1 MKPRSLAGVLLKR
14 LAGGIIS
21 LLFLVLVTFIVDEL
35 APGDAATYLAGEK
48 ATVAQVQQIRHN
60 LGLDRPAPLRFIEY
74 LGKTV
79 KGDLGS
85 SIAGAKEPVTQVLA
99 QKFPTTVM
107 IAVPAIL
114 LASLFGIVLG
124 TLAAVNQGKAVDQGI
139 LAFSTLG
146 VTLPNFVLAP
156 ILVYI
161 FAVRMDQLPTTWET
175 TLRAPLIYYLILPVI
190 VLSARPAASLTRL
203 TRAAMVEVLAQ
214 EFIKLATAKGVPLWR
229 LILVHGLKNALLPVI
244 TAIGTSF
251 GFLLTGS
258 FIVETIFVIPG
269 MGSTAIDAIQRNDTP
284 ILMGCVLA
292 TGALFI
298 LVNLAVDLVMPVL
311 DPRVREATA

>member
-1 MKPRSLAGVLLKR
+1 VKPRSLGGVLLKR
-14 LAGGIIS
+14 LGGGLVS
-21 LLFLVLVTFIVDEL
+21 LFFLVLVTFIVDEL
-35 APGDAATYLAGEK
+35 APGDAATYMAGEK
-48 ATVAQVQQIRHN
+48 ATPAQVEQIRRN
-60 LGLDRPAPLRFIEY
+60 MGLDRPAPIRFFEY
-74 LGKTV
+74 LGKTLR
-79 KGDLGS
+79 GDLGS
-85 SIAGAKEPVTQVLA
+85 SIAGAKEPVTQVIARAL
-99 QKFPTTVM
+99 PMTIM
-107 IAVPAIL
+107 IALPAIL
-114 LASLFGIVLG
+114 FAALAGIFLG
-124 TLAAVNQGKAVDQGI
+124 TLAAINSGKSLDQGI

-156 ILVYI
+156 ILVFI
-161 FAVRMDQLPTTWET
+161 FAVKMDQLPTTWET
-175 TLRAPLIYYLILPVI
+175 TLRAPLIYYLILPVL

-214 EFIKLATAKGVPLWR
+214 EFIKLAVAKGVPPLR

-258 FIVETIFVIPG
+258 FIVETIFVMPG
-269 MGSTAIDAIQRNDTP
+269 MGFTAIDAIQRNDTP

-298 LVNLAVDLVMPVL
+298 LVNLAVDLVMPIL

>member
-1 MKPRSLAGVLLKR
+1 MKPRSLGGVLLKR
-14 LAGGIIS
+14 LGGGLVS
-21 LLFLVLVTFIVDEL
+21 LFFLVLVTFIVDEL
-35 APGDAATYLAGEK
+35 APGDAATYMAGEK
-48 ATVAQVQQIRHN
+48 ATPAQVEQIRRN
-60 LGLDRPAPLRFIEY
+60 MGLDRPAPIRFFEY
-74 LGKTV
+74 MGKTLR
-79 KGDLGS
+79 GDLGS
-85 SIAGAKEPVTQVLA
+85 SIAGAKEPVTQVIARAL
-99 QKFPTTVM
+99 PMTIM
-107 IAVPAIL
+107 IALPAIL
-114 LASLFGIVLG
+114 FAALAGIFLG
-124 TLAAVNQGKAVDQGI
+124 TLAAINSGKSLDQGI

-156 ILVYI
+156 ILVFI
-161 FAVRMDQLPTTWET
+161 FAVKMDQLPTTWET
-175 TLRAPLIYYLILPVI
+175 TLRAPLIYYLILPVL

-214 EFIKLATAKGVPLWR
+214 EFIKLAVAKGVPPLR

-258 FIVETIFVIPG
+258 FIVETIFVMPG
-269 MGSTAIDAIQRNDTP
+269 MGFTAIDAIQRNDTP

-298 LVNLAVDLVMPVL
+298 LVNLAVDLVMPIL

>member
-1 MKPRSLAGVLLKR
+1 MKPRSLGGVLLKR
-14 LAGGIIS
+14 LGGGLVS
-21 LLFLVLVTFIVDEL
+21 LFFLVLVTFIVDEL
-35 APGDAATYLAGEK
+35 APGDAATYMAGEK
-48 ATVAQVQQIRHN
+48 ATPAQVEQIRRN
-60 LGLDRPAPLRFIEY
+60 MGLDRPAPIRFFEY
-74 LGKTV
+74 MGKTLR
-79 KGDLGS
+79 GDLGS
-85 SIAGAKEPVTQVLA
+85 SIAGAKEPVTQVIARAL
-99 QKFPTTVM
+99 PMTIM
-107 IAVPAIL
+107 IALPAIL
-114 LASLFGIVLG
+114 FAALAGIFLG
-124 TLAAVNQGKAVDQGI
+124 TLAAINSGKSLDQGI

-156 ILVYI
+156 ILVFI
-161 FAVRMDQLPTTWET
+161 FAVKMDQLPTTWET
-175 TLRAPLIYYLILPVI
+175 TLRAPLIYYLILPVL

-214 EFIKLATAKGVPLWR
+214 EFIKLAVAKGVPPLR

-258 FIVETIFVIPG
+258 FIVETIFVMPG
-269 MGSTAIDAIQRNDTP
+269 MGFTAIDAIQRNDTP

>member
-14 LAGGIIS
+14 LAGGLVS
-21 LLFLVLVTFIVDEL
+21 LFFLVLVTFIVDEL
-35 APGDAATYLAGEK
+35 APGDAATYMAGEK
-48 ATVAQVQQIRHN
+48 ATPSQVEQMRRN
-60 LGLDRPAPLRFIEY
+60 MGLDRPAPVRFVEY
-74 LGKTV
+74 IGRTV
-79 KGDLGS
+79 RGDLGN
-85 SIAGAKEPVTQVLA
+85 SIAGAKEPVTQVIARAL
-99 QKFPTTVM
+99 PMTIM
-107 IAVPAIL
+107 IAVPAIIFAAL
-114 LASLFGIVLG
+114 VGILLG
-124 TLAAVNQGKAVDQGI
+124 TLAAVNAGKSLDQGI

-156 ILVYI
+156 ILVFI

-175 TLRAPLIYYLILPVI
+175 TLRAPLIYYLILPVL

-214 EFIKLATAKGVPLWR
+214 EFIKLAVAKGVPPLR

-258 FIVETIFVIPG
+258 FIVETIFVMPG
-269 MGSTAIDAIQRNDTP
+269 MGFTAIDAIQRNDTP

-298 LVNLAVDLVMPVL
+298 LVNLAVDLVMPLL